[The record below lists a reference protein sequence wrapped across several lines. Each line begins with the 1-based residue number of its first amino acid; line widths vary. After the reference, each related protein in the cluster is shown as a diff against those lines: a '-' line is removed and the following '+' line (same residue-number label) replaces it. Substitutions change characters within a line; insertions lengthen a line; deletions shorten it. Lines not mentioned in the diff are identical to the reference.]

1 MRGCRVCRDVG
12 IVPRVEGWATRPRH
26 LRRFRLV
33 ILGGIA
39 RGWGGVRVEMKRCGD
54 ARDERVPLRAQRIVA
69 RGAPGVA
76 RLPQPRRTRRAFA
89 VEPHERRLDG
99 ALVAGGCERV
109 RDAPG
114 AHAGVRGG
122 YAVIL
127 GRRRDVRG
135 PRGCGPDPLGHDG
148 VVGVPTDDLNLAHLF
163 APFRPSAALLR
174 SALGRRVTRGRT
186 RHTTDATVRVR

>member
-1 MRGCRVCRDVG
+1 
-12 IVPRVEGWATRPRH
+12 
-26 LRRFRLV
+26 
-33 ILGGIA
+33 
-39 RGWGGVRVEMKRCGD
+39 MKRCGD

-122 YAVIL
+122 YAVIF

-163 APFRPSAALLR
+163 DPLQQSSDLP
-174 SALGRRVTRGRT
+174 LGRRVTRGRT
-186 RHTTDATVRVR
+186 VIRDRRHNQGSVIVRGTWRSWRRDAWLS